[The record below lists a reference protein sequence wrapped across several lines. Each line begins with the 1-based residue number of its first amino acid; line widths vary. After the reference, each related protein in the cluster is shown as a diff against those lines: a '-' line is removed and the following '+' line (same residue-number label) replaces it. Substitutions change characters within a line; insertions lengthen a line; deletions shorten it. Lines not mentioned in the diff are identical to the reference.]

1 MSPGSAQIPISRIN
15 ICSTVIPL
23 PTLNMATYDTNVIAS
38 SDTEVK
44 TKFGTITI
52 LTLNNY
58 PEFEVTAVLALMGAG
73 YWKIINGTKKK
84 PDDATEAQKW
94 EEDTGKAMGMLN
106 SAVIPQIRKTF
117 RSYMDP
123 PDPTGLWNHLKAY
136 DQTSNAVYVNELRN
150 EFDNYAMDDKVDVMA
165 AYLELQRLQTL
176 LSSTNKKVEDS
187 DVRARLLNALP
198 DTDYWY
204 VIRVKFIEEDKT
216 LNQTVSSLLAYQ
228 RPKANATANSHLDP
242 TAATAHASIS
252 ANNSNRSNQNYRRG
266 RSFRGR
272 SCAGNHRGRGRGN
285 ARGSSHSQPR
295 SRDDN
300 KVQKDYSKDRIDPDQ
315 CAFCRKKGHYQ
326 SDCRVY
332 KKFQAM
338 ALAEQ
343 EARGDGKPVGNM
355 AVIGRVMTSEQ
366 IKDAGFP
373 YTASN
378 TDAFPVI
385 TNVDF
390 ALHTNT
396 KVQSIL
402 DSGASRHFSGI
413 KSDFKQL
420 KHWAEP

>member
-1 MSPGSAQIPISRIN
+1 
-15 ICSTVIPL
+15 
-23 PTLNMATYDTNVIAS
+23 MATSYDTNIIAS

-58 PEFEVTAVLALMGAG
+58 PEFEVTAVPALMGAG
-73 YWKIINGTKKK
+73 YWKIINGTRKK

-94 EEDTGKAMGMLN
+94 EEDTGKAIGMLN

-123 PDPTGLWNHLKAY
+123 PNPTGLWNHLKAY
-136 DQTSNAVYVNELRN
+136 DQTSNAVYVNELHK

-165 AYLELQRLQTL
+165 VYLELQRLQTL

-187 DVRARLLNALP
+187 DMRARLLNALP
-198 DTDYWY
+198 DTDYWH

-228 RPKANATANSHLDP
+228 RPKDKNATANSHLDP
-242 TAATAHASIS
+242 TSATAHASVN
-252 ANNSNRSNQNYRRG
+252 ANNSTRSDHKDHNSHGYRRG

-272 SCAGNHRGRGRGN
+272 SRAGNRRGRGRGN

-300 KVQKDYSKDRIDPDQ
+300 KVQKDYSKDHIDPDQ

-332 KKFQAM
+332 KKFQAI
-338 ALAEQ
+338 
-343 EARGDGKPVGNM
+343 ARSR
-355 AVIGRVMTSEQ
+355 IRSR
-366 IKDAGFP
+366 
-373 YTASN
+373 SN
-378 TDAFPVI
+378 
-385 TNVDF
+385 
-390 ALHTNT
+390 
-396 KVQSIL
+396 
-402 DSGASRHFSGI
+402 
-413 KSDFKQL
+413 
-420 KHWAEP
+420 